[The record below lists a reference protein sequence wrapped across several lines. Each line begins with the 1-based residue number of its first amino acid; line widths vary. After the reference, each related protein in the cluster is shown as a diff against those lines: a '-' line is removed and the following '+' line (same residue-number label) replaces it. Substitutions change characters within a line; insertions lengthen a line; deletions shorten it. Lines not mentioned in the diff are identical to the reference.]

1 MSFVKKI
8 WKDRISQF
16 PNRRTIND
24 GYVTKQVTVG
34 RDEGTVTEEGT
45 PFDATE
51 MNDLENRIYAAI
63 EQGGGGGGS
72 AGTYDY
78 TELFNKPRINNHELN
93 GNKSLGDLGIA
104 SNANELPIES
114 GSVTNTKDYID
125 TALSGKADTSD
136 TYTKTEVDNIV
147 AGRKCITYSIITLDT
162 LTSTE
167 QTFNTFGG
175 RKFSDYDLYIF
186 TFGSSDKNFRR
197 TVVLTKSQWQSG
209 ANIDEGV
216 LHGASTS
223 TASSYDYCGIVVN
236 YNTDTSI
243 KAKVFG
249 SGSINKF
256 SVIGIKY

>member
-1 MSFVKKI
+1 MAKQIYIDENGNEQLVSG
-8 WKDRISQF
+8 
-16 PNRRTIND
+16 TINTAD
-24 GYVTKQVTVG
+24 
-34 RDEGTVTEEGT
+34 
-45 PFDATE
+45 
-51 MNDLENRIYAAI
+51 M
-63 EQGGGGGGS
+63 
-72 AGTYDY
+72 
-78 TELFNKPRINNHELN
+78 
-93 GNKSLGDLGIA
+93 
-104 SNANELPIES
+104 LPIES
-114 GSVTNTKDYID
+114 GSATNTKDYID
-125 TALSGKADTSD
+125 TGLSGKADTND
-136 TYTKTEVDNIV
+136 TYTKSEVDNKV